1 MFQVVADIVAIVP
14 NMMAAIIPDITPMA
28 PADIMG
34 MAKVAVIQAG
44 APIAEIAMKVG
55 ATM

>member
-1 MFQVVADIVAIVP
+1 VVIVP

-34 MAKVAVIQAG
+34 MAKVMVIQAG